1 MLKRFEVEVEVGN
14 GREGCGAGRWPGGR
28 GDHQVLARPPP
39 AAGPR
44 MSPPDPQLTNWH
56 MGGWPHSGDQA
67 NTALFYTVCK
77 RDILKY
83 FFVQTK

>member
-1 MLKRFEVEVEVGN
+1 MLKRLEVEVEVGN
-14 GREGCGAGRWPGGR
+14 GREGWWPGGR

-39 AAGPR
+39 AALVLACPR
-44 MSPPDPQLTNWH
+44 PDPQLTNWH

-67 NTALFYTVCK
+67 NTALFYTVHK

>member
-1 MLKRFEVEVEVGN
+1 MAGK
-14 GREGCGAGRWPGGR
+14 GAGRWPGGR
-28 GDHQVLARPPP
+28 GDRQVLARPPP
-39 AAGPR
+39 AVGPR

-67 NTALFYTVCK
+67 NTALFYTVRK

>member
-1 MLKRFEVEVEVGN
+1 MLKRLEVEVEVGN

-44 MSPPDPQLTNWH
+44 MSLARPSADQLAH
-56 MGGWPHSGDQA
+56 GWVASLRGQGTRQIVH
-67 NTALFYTVCK
+67 F
-77 RDILKY
+77 
-83 FFVQTK
+83 